1 VIKRL
6 TGQVVEHEP
15 ELRAQL
21 RLSLDPA
28 TPDPDQ
34 LPFRKGRAITWIED
48 ALRHPAN
55 TALLQDVEL
64 SDVSVTEIPVPLH
77 AHSFEEW

>member
-15 ELRAQL
+15 ELRAEL

-48 ALRHPAN
+48 RRRPN
-55 TALLQDVEL
+55 
-64 SDVSVTEIPVPLH
+64 
-77 AHSFEEW
+77 